1 MPRQFA
7 KSKKLLS
14 VPFPQQAV
22 AKEVLE
28 IPEVPWHDAEARQAE
43 ELVEDLRV
51 PLDPFLLR
59 ALDVVTFV
67 AFSP

>member
-7 KSKKLLS
+7 NSKPLLS
-14 VPFPQQAV
+14 VPFPQRTV
-22 AKEVLE
+22 AKEVVE
-28 IPEVPWHDAEARQAE
+28 IPETPWHDAGARQAE

-59 ALDVVTFV
+59 ALDVVTVV